1 MEVLFSSG
9 PSYWVGLYQL
19 SEESFTWAAT
29 CQTATTNSLENY
41 DTDIW
46 QPGNHCFRHRPGNA
60 HRGETAP
67 CSIQF
72 PFLCQKYL
80 DEPCDIV
87 RPLYGVKVLIV
98 PFITIEDCE
107 DLCMTKEN
115 CSDAIFSSLMDACY
129 VLDGT
134 PGGNAYMT
142 LISKQCLKVSLN
154 ESTVQY
160 SSPDFSDIPNTSCI
174 EATTVVPTQSS
185 TLSITPTSAFP
196 TCACEMTS
204 QQSQHGYSTGQ
215 VMTST
220 SSCTLTSYVIS
231 MLPISSVT
239 STILHASSTSS
250 YMTSES
256 VTSTSPS
263 LCPQD
268 QYAVNAVNI
277 TEQQASV
284 LAKYLAENLTID
296 AKHTSAYVR
305 KLSSADDLRRSSKV
319 MGWVGIICVSLPLF
333 VIFLSD
339 LKLILAHL
347 KMLSRGS
354 AIGRTELPPGVC
366 RVHHVSIARRYD

>member
-1 MEVLFSSG
+1 MVVFSLLVYVCLFVIASVVSLNPYHIGITRDEHPGKAIELIYYSTKLSWNDARRTCIDAGGDLAQMTSLHDVISFTEAFYQQFGLSSNFG

-80 DEPCDIV
+80 
-87 RPLYGVKVLIV
+87 
-98 PFITIEDCE
+98 
-107 DLCMTKEN
+107 
-115 CSDAIFSSLMDACY
+115 DAIFSSLMDACY

-231 MLPISSVT
+231 MLPISSV
-239 STILHASSTSS
+239 
-250 YMTSES
+250 
-256 VTSTSPS
+256 
-263 LCPQD
+263 
-268 QYAVNAVNI
+268 
-277 TEQQASV
+277 
-284 LAKYLAENLTID
+284 
-296 AKHTSAYVR
+296 
-305 KLSSADDLRRSSKV
+305 
-319 MGWVGIICVSLPLF
+319 
-333 VIFLSD
+333 
-339 LKLILAHL
+339 
-347 KMLSRGS
+347 
-354 AIGRTELPPGVC
+354 
-366 RVHHVSIARRYD
+366 